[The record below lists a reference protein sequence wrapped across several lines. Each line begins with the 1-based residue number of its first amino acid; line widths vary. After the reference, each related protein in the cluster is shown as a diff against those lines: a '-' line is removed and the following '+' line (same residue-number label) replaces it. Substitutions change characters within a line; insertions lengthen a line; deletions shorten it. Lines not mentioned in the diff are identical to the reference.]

1 MCTLND
7 RTSIMNIES
16 VPIVDSIKH
25 WENDYMTPY
34 ILNFA
39 TTFGWTCI
47 WAIIM
52 YSSWLK
58 WHHWS

>member
-7 RTSIMNIES
+7 RTSIMKIES

-34 ILNFA
+34 ILQPHLDQ
-39 TTFGWTCI
+39 TCI

-52 YSSWLK
+52 RWI
-58 WHHWS
+58 HHD